1 MNEEINSTDPLAEV
15 PSEGLT
21 EIDLLTM
28 ISVGIDDIKIILIS
42 LVMIYIIFKI
52 VRW

>member
-1 MNEEINSTDPLAEV
+1 MNEEVTPVDPLTEV
-15 PSEGLT
+15 PTEGLT

-28 ISVGIDDIKIILIS
+28 ISVGIDDIKVILIS